1 MHSIWHKFKHKHKI
15 KHKHNIV
22 HLYSITH
29 QSPDVLHT
37 FHIDNNTNILQI
49 QHFLDLYNLGKIHSI
64 CVSHDSHVIQA
75 SIFWNTHNSTFK
87 FTCPVTGYYY
97 VTCHVIPQNFTANN
111 GNCELYI
118 RMVAAGNRYF
128 LDSRLCY
135 QQNPKY

>member
-1 MHSIWHKFKHKHKI
+1 MHSIWHKFKQIHKI

-49 QHFLDLYNLGKIHSI
+49 QHFLDLYNLGKVHSI

-75 SIFWNTHNSTFK
+75 SIIWNTHNSTFK
-87 FTCPVTGYYY
+87 LISHKLFNKT
-97 VTCHVIPQNFTANN
+97 HVRIPQSNVV
-111 GNCELYI
+111 LHI
-118 RMVAAGNRYF
+118 
-128 LDSRLCY
+128 
-135 QQNPKY
+135 